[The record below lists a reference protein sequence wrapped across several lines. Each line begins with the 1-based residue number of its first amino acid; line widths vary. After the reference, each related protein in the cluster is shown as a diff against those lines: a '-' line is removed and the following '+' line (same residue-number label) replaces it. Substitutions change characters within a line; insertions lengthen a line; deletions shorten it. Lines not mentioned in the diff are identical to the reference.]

1 MLTNLKDMINKIIT
15 RMRDIVEHPG
25 AHRNLLKPLIVLVII
40 TLLSLETVSLFYKLV
55 SFPLISP
62 ATRAGNINA
71 QQGFVGSVQRTALP
85 SYDIITQRNLFL
97 TTLQAVSEK
106 QLGGG
111 FFGSGQDAST
121 FDLKGTIAG
130 DTSFGFAVMEERG
143 KNKQILCRLG
153 DMVGSAKLIKI
164 SRNIVVLRSGDRDI
178 TLRIKETPEGQLLPN
193 YSPAQADRATT
204 IGMSVSRR
212 EVTEKLGD
220 LKSILSQAVVR
231 PFYAGG
237 AQEGFIISDIKPD
250 SLYQKLGLQ
259 NGDIISD
266 VNGKRLQ
273 SADDALQMVNLMQSG
288 GSISINIKRNGK
300 AETISYSFQ

>member
-1 MLTNLKDMINKIIT
+1 MLTKKTDMINKIIN
-15 RMRDIVEHPG
+15 RMRDVVDHPG
-25 AHRNLLKPLIVLVII
+25 AHLDLLKPLIVLAVI
-40 TLLSLETVSLFYKLV
+40 TLLSWETVSLFYKLI
-55 SFPLISP
+55 SFSLISP
-62 ATRAGNINA
+62 AVKAVNIDV
-71 QQGFVGSVQRTALP
+71 QQRIIASVPRNPLP
-85 SYDIITQRNLFL
+85 SYEIITQRNLFL
-97 TTLQAVSEK
+97 STLQAISEK

-111 FFGSGQDAST
+111 FFSSGQETSA

-130 DTSFGFAVMEERG
+130 DTSFGYAVMEERG

-164 SRNIVVLRSGDRDI
+164 SRNMVVLRSGNRDI
-178 TLRIKETPEGQLLPN
+178 TLRIKETPERPLLSN
-193 YSPAQADRATT
+193 SPALQADSAST
-204 IGMSVSRR
+204 IGMSVNRR

-231 PFYAGG
+231 PFYASG

-266 VNGKRLQ
+266 INGSRLQ
-273 SADDALQMVNLMQSG
+273 GADDVLQMVNLMQSG
-288 GSISINIKRNGK
+288 ANISVKVKRNGK
-300 AETISYSFQ
+300 AETINYSFR